1 MKQYCASPTAVVDA
15 LTAAAFLVFLVGSR
29 SRSQVRR
36 PKQLAPSSVPWLWQA
51 SPLVVAAWLWLLLL
65 LQHHTSDRI
74 GSHLTSPHPCVRAVL
89 PPCAA
94 LTRTPRRRKR
104 EQRPPSFFTHSHHMR
119 SLTPPA
125 SRDQTEMR
133 PVVSRPRAAPCP
145 GPAAGGAGDAPC
157 THAAANHSSEG
168 VPYANPHC
176 LPARLQDRQNPRMS
190 VATRASPQATC
201 RWPAIDRPHLLS
213 RSPECCLNQ

>member
-1 MKQYCASPTAVVDA
+1 MSRRDFPPCLKQYCASPTAVVDA
-15 LTAAAFLVFLVGSR
+15 LTAAAFLGFLVGAR

-104 EQRPPSFFTHSHHMR
+104 IDATPSSSMACADTQTESTHSPPSPWAHGHA
-119 SLTPPA
+119 A
-125 SRDQTEMR
+125 SRLPSPPLPTK
-133 PVVSRPRAAPCP
+133 SCLLP
-145 GPAAGGAGDAPC
+145 GRRVISSSHALPD
-157 THAAANHSSEG
+157 TAAA
-168 VPYANPHC
+168 
-176 LPARLQDRQNPRMS
+176 
-190 VATRASPQATC
+190 ASP
-201 RWPAIDRPHLLS
+201 S
-213 RSPECCLNQ
+213 